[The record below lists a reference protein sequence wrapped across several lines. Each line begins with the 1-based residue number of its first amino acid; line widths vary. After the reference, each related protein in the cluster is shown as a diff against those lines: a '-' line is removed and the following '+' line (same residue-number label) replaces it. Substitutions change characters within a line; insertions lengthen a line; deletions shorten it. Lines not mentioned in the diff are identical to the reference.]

1 MIAGLGRYPGERK
14 GYPLQYSGLVN
25 SMDCLV
31 HEFAKSWPQLSDFH
45 ISFVLIIYP
54 GSSLEKVSPF
64 LWTAAFNNQAAFL
77 LSRRKVR
84 EVESVSV
91 CHCKLQLI

>member
-1 MIAGLGRYPGERK
+1 
-14 GYPLQYSGLVN
+14 
-25 SMDCLV
+25 MDCLV
-31 HEFAKSWPQLSDFH
+31 HEFAKSWTQLSDFH

-64 LWTAAFNNQAAFL
+64 LGTAAFNQAAFL

-91 CHCKLQLI
+91 CHCKLQLIQKAEHKSTAVRQPEMGSTV